1 MIWSEIIG
9 TAIGGFAGY
18 LYYKKIGCPS
28 GACPITSN
36 RYLTILYGA
45 ALGYMIGASF

>member
-1 MIWSEIIG
+1 MTLYKIIG
-9 TAIGGFAGY
+9 TAIGGLAGY

-36 RYLTILYGA
+36 RYLSILYGA
-45 ALGYMIGASF
+45 ALGLMLGSSL